1 MTRDERTY
9 CDSLTPGEAEL
20 VAAWSGIP
28 RAEPVHRGIPWF
40 SAVAGACL
48 WAVAIVAILIGL
60 WVVGA

>member
-9 CDSLTPGEAEL
+9 CDNLTDAEADL
-20 VAAWSGIP
+20 MAAWSGIP
-28 RAEPVHRGIPWF
+28 RHDPVQRRIPWF